1 MGETDRQN
9 AFSELISRH
18 QSELY
23 AYIFAV
29 VRNWQD
35 ADDLFQSV
43 SLVLWQK
50 FETFRLGSDFFSW
63 ARKTAE
69 FKLRKF
75 LAQKRVPNYV
85 GEELLDALAQ
95 AMPDT
100 QRAGVEMSLA
110 ALRRCRKKL
119 AAADEELLEL
129 RYVDDLGSREIADR
143 LQRPQHSVCHSLKR
157 VRRWLFECIRMEL
170 ARQEHAGRELP

>member
-1 MGETDRQN
+1 MSEQDRQN
-9 AFSELISRH
+9 LFSELISRH

-43 SLVLWQK
+43 SLVLWRK
-50 FETFRLGSDFFSW
+50 FETFRPGSSFFLW

-69 FKLRKF
+69 FEVRKF
-75 LAQKRVPNYV
+75 LAQTRLPNYV
-85 GEELLDALAQ
+85 GEELLNALAD
-95 AMPDT
+95 AVPET
-100 QRAGVEMSLA
+100 QRAGVEPSLA
-110 ALRRCRKKL
+110 ALRRCKEKL
-119 AAADEELLEL
+119 SEADRELLEL

-143 LQRPQHSVCHSLKR
+143 VRRPQHSVCHSLKR
-157 VRRWLFECIRMEL
+157 IRRWLFECIRLEM
-170 ARQEHAGRELP
+170 ARQEHSGKELS